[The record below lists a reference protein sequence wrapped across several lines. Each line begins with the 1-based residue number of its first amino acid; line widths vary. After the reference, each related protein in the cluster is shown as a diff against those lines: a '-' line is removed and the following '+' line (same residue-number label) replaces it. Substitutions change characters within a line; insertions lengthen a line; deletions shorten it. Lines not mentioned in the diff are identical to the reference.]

1 MPTIPT
7 LTQTTCYS
15 SAALVTASDTV
26 DLPLEAVSLFVT
38 VAGNV
43 SFLTTE
49 GVIISI
55 TAAPV
60 GVIPIRCKRV
70 RSTGTTATVAALY

>member
-15 SAALVTASDTV
+15 SAALVTPSDTV
-26 DLPLEAVSLFVT
+26 DLPLEAVSLLVT
-38 VAGNV
+38 VAGNL

-49 GVIISI
+49 GVIVNM

-60 GVIPIRCKRV
+60 MVVPVRCKRV
-70 RSTGTTATVAALY
+70 RSTGTTATVVALY